1 MNYYEILKISRNA
14 DEEEIKSA
22 YKKLVK
28 KYHPDLYVADK
39 DFAEKKI
46 KEINEAYDILSSPDS
61 REEYDLYL
69 DEISQNEPQ
78 VSNEKT
84 NYSYQS
90 EEIYQKQKFSN
101 LSFGHWIFSKLE
113 RFNKRTQIKIFL
125 IFLFILLLVFLNNII
140 RLKNALQQNSQN
152 NIVEQY
158 SPREPQNTVEYPN
171 NYDYYNYYDNEEM
184 RQQWNQFYNEL
195 MGEYMN
201 DIMGY

>member
-1 MNYYEILKISRNA
+1 MNYYEILKVSRDANE
-14 DEEEIKSA
+14 DEIKSA

-78 VSNEKT
+78 VANEEKT

-90 EEIYQKQKFSN
+90 EETYQEQKSTN

-140 RLKNALQQNSQN
+140 RLQNTLQQNSQN

-171 NYDYYNYYDNEEM
+171 NYYDNEEM

-201 DIMGY
+201 EIMGY

>member
-1 MNYYEILKISRNA
+1 MNYYEILKISRDAN
-14 DEEEIKSA
+14 EEEIKSA

-69 DEISQNEPQ
+69 DEIGQNEPQ

-90 EEIYQKQKFSN
+90 EEIYQEQKFSN

-140 RLKNALQQNSQN
+140 KLKNTLQQNN
-152 NIVEQY
+152 VVEQY
-158 SPREPQNTVEYPN
+158 SPREIQNTVEYPN